1 MLEERQRGSDLPIGK
16 KVLRMRTPHQPVWHC
31 AWVRLLL
38 VAALTFAT
46 ACNGSDK
53 LSPSSESPTPTA
65 PSNGDSLASV
75 PTDSAAVP
83 GDSIPTPPDSLT
95 GGPVDSSATDVAGFA
110 AGTQPGVVFGS
121 WFMEVS
127 DLNSVHTGTLRGG
140 GLTPTNILTLLS
152 GARAKGA
159 RVVIKLC
166 MGSDSYVKNSDGTF
180 SFTKWKS
187 LVDRFKSVNLGPY
200 ITDGTILG
208 HFLIDEPS
216 RTARWGG
223 KVIPQST
230 LEAMAKY
237 SKQLWPSMTT
247 FVRVVPSWLA
257 SAGIT
262 YTYLDAGWLQYAA
275 NKGDVTKLVAAEVAA
290 AKNKRL
296 GLVVGMNVL
305 DGGNKSSGIKGTYSG
320 AYAMSATEI
329 KTYGTAL
336 LNQSY
341 VCGFY
346 NWTYNY
352 FGPTYYARSDVKSS
366 LTSLSNMAKAHA
378 RTSCRQ

>member
-1 MLEERQRGSDLPIGK
+1 
-16 KVLRMRTPHQPVWHC
+16 
-31 AWVRLLL
+31 LLG
-38 VAALTFAT
+38 VVVVTFAA

-53 LSPSSESPTPTA
+53 LSPSSESPPATTPST
-65 PSNGDSLASV
+65 GDSLASS
-75 PTDSAAVP
+75 PGDSAAVP
-83 GDSIPTPPDSLT
+83 GDSTSIPSDSVP
-95 GGPVDSSATDVAGFA
+95 GVPVDSSGTDSNPDLT
-110 AGTQPGVVFGS
+110 AGTQPGIVFGT
-121 WFMEVS
+121 WFMDVS
-127 DLNSVHTGTLRGG
+127 DLSSIHTGTLRGG

-166 MGSDSYVKNSDGTF
+166 MGSDSYVKNADGTF

-216 RTARWGG
+216 RTSRWGG
-223 KVIPQST
+223 KVISQST

-237 SKQLWPSMTT
+237 SKQLWPGMTT

-257 SAGIT
+257 QGGT
-262 YTYLDAGWLQYAA
+262 TFTYLDAGWLQYAA

-290 AKNKRL
+290 AKSKGL
-296 GLVVGMNVL
+296 GLVVGLNVL
-305 DGGNKSSGIKGTYSG
+305 DGGNKSSGIRGTYSG
-320 AYAMSATEI
+320 AYAMSAAEI
-329 KTYGTAL
+329 KSYGTAL

-341 VCGFY
+341 VCGFF

-366 LTSLSNMAKAHA
+366 LTSLSNMARAHA
-378 RTSCRQ
+378 RTSCRL

>member
-1 MLEERQRGSDLPIGK
+1 MPTTHQRA
-16 KVLRMRTPHQPVWHC
+16 WNC
-31 AWVRLLL
+31 AWVRLLA
-38 VAALTFAT
+38 VAALTFAG

-65 PSNGDSLASV
+65 PSTGDSLASV
-75 PTDSAAVP
+75 PTDSTAAP
-83 GDSIPTPPDSLT
+83 GDTTSIPSDSVTT
-95 GGPVDSSATDVAGFA
+95 GPTDSSSTDGGAAFT
-110 AGTQPGVVFGS
+110 AGTQPGIVFGS
-121 WFMEVS
+121 WFMDVS

-152 GARAKGA
+152 GARAKGG

-180 SFTKWKS
+180 SFTKWKA
-187 LVDRFKSVNLGPY
+187 LVDRFKTVNLGPY
-200 ITDGTILG
+200 INDGTILG

-247 FVRVVPSWLA
+247 LVRVVPSWLA
-257 SAGIT
+257 QGGIT
-262 YTYLDAGWLQYAA
+262 FTYLDAGWLQYAA

-290 AKNKRL
+290 ARNKGL

-305 DGGNKSSGIKGTYSG
+305 DGGNGSSGLKGTYTG
-320 AYAMSATEI
+320 ARAMSATEL

-352 FGPTYYARSDVKSS
+352 FGPSYYARSDVKSS
-366 LTSLSNMAKAHA
+366 MTYLSTKAKAHA